1 MLNLLIFAA
10 VLGVLI
16 VMHEF
21 GHFFAAVRN
30 GVTVEKFS
38 IGFGPMLLRKKV
50 KGILF
55 TISLIPFGGYV
66 KLAGDS
72 RDESQGKPDEFL
84 SKKIWQRALIVF
96 AGPLL
101 NFLFAMVLFWFIFAI
116 GFPLQ
121 KAVVGEVLKGYPAE
135 AAGIRAGDVIT
146 KINDTPVVYWNEL
159 TTAIHA
165 IKPETTV
172 RVTLRRDNVEQILQ
186 IPTRTTAMDS
196 VFQKKKVGIIG
207 VSPSGAYDFIKYN
220 PVMAVIKG
228 TEHTFMISYLTL
240 KGFGQLIIGKASLKE
255 SVTGPIGIYYITAQA
270 AKAGIVALMNF
281 LAVLSLSLAIFN
293 LIPFPVLDG
302 GHIFFLFIEKLRG
315 RPLSARLEQRI
326 TQFGFSVLIVL
337 VVFILYNDILRFGPK
352 LWVK

>member
-10 VLGVLI
+10 VLGILI

-21 GHFFAAVRN
+21 GHFFAALRN

-50 KGILF
+50 KGIVF

-66 KLAGDS
+66 KLSGDS
-72 RDESQGKPDEFL
+72 REESKGNPDEFL

-101 NFLFAMVLFWFIFAI
+101 NFLFALVLFWFIFAV
-116 GFPLQ
+116 GFPMQ
-121 KAVVGEVLKGYPAE
+121 KAIVGEVLKGYPAE
-135 AAGIRAGDVIT
+135 SAGIQAGDVII
-146 KINDTPVVYWNEL
+146 KINDTAVTYWNEL
-159 TTAIHA
+159 TSAIHA

-172 RVTLRRDNVEQILQ
+172 RVTLRRNNLEQVLQ
-186 IPTRTTAMDS
+186 IPTRTTSVDT

-207 VSPSGAYDFIKYN
+207 VSPSGEYDFIKYK
-220 PVMAVIKG
+220 PFMAVVKG
-228 TEHTFMISYLTL
+228 TQHTFMISYLTL
-240 KGFGQLIIGKASLKE
+240 KGFAQLITGKASLKE

-270 AKAGIVALMNF
+270 AKAGFVALMNF

-293 LIPFPVLDG
+293 LVPFPVLDG
-302 GHIFFLFIEKLRG
+302 GHLFFLLVERFRG
-315 RPLSARLEQRI
+315 RPLSEKLEQRI